1 MYCLDKKK
9 RLKFLDNKF
18 MLCCI
23 HTSNLRVHTSIF
35 TVYEKKLVEVSVRKT
50 FGVIMNS
57 FSQFHSTFIRKH
69 SRFFVRVGHKP
80 KSIVYKVCTYMS
92 SGNLFFFSL
101 SSSEEYLWIFWKKY
115 LKRLFVKMYQFLSA
129 LTATLVQVC
138 IWNPWKNER
147 SISHT
152 QTLQFQYL
160 YALNLHLMKVLSL
173 LLFTERLHKA
183 SSIFM

>member
-1 MYCLDKKK
+1 MLSHPLLRFTRCIDYCTRYVLFGQKK

-35 TVYEKKLVEVSVRKT
+35 TVHEKKLVEVSVRKT

-92 SGNLFFFSL
+92 SGNLFFFH
-101 SSSEEYLWIFWKKY
+101 YHHQKNIFE
-115 LKRLFVKMYQFLSA
+115 FFE
-129 LTATLVQVC
+129 
-138 IWNPWKNER
+138 KN
-147 SISHT
+147 I
-152 QTLQFQYL
+152 
-160 YALNLHLMKVLSL
+160 
-173 LLFTERLHKA
+173 
-183 SSIFM
+183 

>member
-1 MYCLDKKK
+1 MLSHPLLRFTRCIDYCTRYVLFGQKK

-35 TVYEKKLVEVSVRKT
+35 TVYEKKLVKVSVRKN

-92 SGNLFFFSL
+92 IGNLSFFFTIIIRRISL
-101 SSSEEYLWIFWKKY
+101 NFLKKIFETTFCKNVPI
-115 LKRLFVKMYQFLSA
+115 FVGSNSA
-129 LTATLVQVC
+129 LSLFKSQNVLCQPKTLTAF
-138 IWNPWKNER
+138 
-147 SISHT
+147 SAFS
-152 QTLQFQYL
+152 
-160 YALNLHLMKVLSL
+160 KVGPTA
-173 LLFTERLHKA
+173 F
-183 SSIFM
+183 

>member
-1 MYCLDKKK
+1 MLSHPLLRFTRCIDYCTRYVLFGQKK

-92 SGNLFFFSL
+92 SGNLSFFFTIIIRRISL
-101 SSSEEYLWIFWKKY
+101 NFLKKIFETTFCKNVPIFVGSNCHTGSSMYMEPLKK
-115 LKRLFVKMYQFLSA
+115 
-129 LTATLVQVC
+129 
-138 IWNPWKNER
+138 
-147 SISHT
+147 
-152 QTLQFQYL
+152 
-160 YALNLHLMKVLSL
+160 
-173 LLFTERLHKA
+173 
-183 SSIFM
+183 